1 MSNLVYIHG
10 TNGSG
15 KSTLARVVI
24 SYAGGVSGQSKL
36 VSNPRAVY
44 THLETPGVVLAGK
57 YGNACGGV
65 DGIQPYAD
73 VHTVLADQAAFGR
86 SVLAEGLVTPGVE
99 TCRRFAALFDEAVF
113 ILLDVPDTVCIDHVL
128 RRRARAGN
136 VKEYS
141 PLNLHKKDTSAR
153 RWCLNLQA
161 AGLQAVALQ
170 WLPALHLTLSTLG
183 VQAPATQDLIGTTP

>member
-1 MSNLVYIHG
+1 MSSLVYIHG

-24 SYAGGVSGQSKL
+24 SYAGGATGHVARMQNKS
-36 VSNPRAVY
+36 AVY
-44 THLETPGVVLAGK
+44 TQLATPGVVLAGK

-73 VHTVLADQAAFGR
+73 VHTVMAHIAAEGR

-128 RRRARAGN
+128 RRRTRAGN
-136 VKEYS
+136 TKEYS
-141 PLNLHKKDTSAR
+141 PLNLHKKDASAR

-161 AGLQAVALQ
+161 AGLRAEALQ

-183 VQAPATQDLIGTTP
+183 VPAPATQDLIGIQP

>member
-36 VSNPRAVY
+36 ASNPRAVY
-44 THLETPGVVLAGK
+44 THLKTPGVVLAGK

-65 DGIQPYAD
+65 DGIHPYAD
-73 VHTVLADQAAFGR
+73 VHTVLAEQAALGR

-99 TCRRFAALFDEAVF
+99 TCQRFAALFDKAVF
-113 ILLDVPDTVCIDHVL
+113 IALDVPDTVCIDHVL

-141 PLNLHKKDTSAR
+141 PDNLLRKGASTR
-153 RWCLNLQA
+153 RWAQRLQG

-183 VQAPATQDLIGTTP
+183 VQAPATQDLIGSTR